1 MKFLQ
6 KIAEAEIASD
16 FAKETKQKSIK
27 WTTPS
32 GFPVIYEAFIDNEFK
47 EKAIISCSE
56 RQIKP
61 VIRKDDGTEE
71 VTDTIRIQHVGKEN
85 TTKPKIKSFMSGISP
100 NFVHSMDAA
109 HMANVIQQWDGDFGA
124 IHDSFS
130 VHACDVDELLQIIKD
145 EFVIMYD
152 HDNYFNTIERMIVTN
167 HNNFNYIQPKTG
179 SLEIR
184 EVQDSE
190 YFFA

>member
-1 MKFLQ
+1 MQKGTQILQ

-85 TTKPKIKSFMSGISP
+85 TTKPKTT
-100 NFVHSMDAA
+100 
-109 HMANVIQQWDGDFGA
+109 
-124 IHDSFS
+124 
-130 VHACDVDELLQIIKD
+130 
-145 EFVIMYD
+145 
-152 HDNYFNTIERMIVTN
+152 DNQR
-167 HNNFNYIQPKTG
+167 
-179 SLEIR
+179 
-184 EVQDSE
+184 
-190 YFFA
+190 